1 MGQKDRLEKY
11 LENYNDVFADRFNV
25 LLFKKKWIREEKLR
39 SLDTESLYK
48 AADGSLGVQ
57 RRDILKEYGSENT
70 EEVVTKALEDN
81 LIPLEKSVI

>member
-1 MGQKDRLEKY
+1 MRPTQARQLILRRKTPQ
-11 LENYNDVFADRFNV
+11 
-25 LLFKKKWIREEKLR
+25 REEKLR

-48 AADGSLGVQ
+48 AADGSLGLQ
-57 RRDILKEYGSENT
+57 RRDILEEYGSENT

>member
-1 MGQKDRLEKY
+1 M
-11 LENYNDVFADRFNV
+11 
-25 LLFKKKWIREEKLR
+25 
-39 SLDTESLYK
+39 
-48 AADGSLGVQ
+48 ADGSLGLQ